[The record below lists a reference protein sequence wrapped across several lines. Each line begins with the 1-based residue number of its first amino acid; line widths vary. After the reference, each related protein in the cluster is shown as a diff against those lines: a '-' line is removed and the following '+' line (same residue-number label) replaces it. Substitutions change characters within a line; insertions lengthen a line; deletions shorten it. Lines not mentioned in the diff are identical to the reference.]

1 MALGATKFNAPA
13 IIPDFSAGMPT
24 VAPGGQALPSQEIV
38 LKTPM
43 DIFRDVFFD
52 IRKGI
57 DKLVQQSKEALGLQ
71 KEEDREKDIKQSLSP
86 DDKVSG
92 EKTDGKSIL
101 DSLKENLISPLTE
114 AFSNVTIGEKLKAA
128 LLVGALALFVKVSDS
143 LVPAVKFL
151 VKTFQFVRDNVFG
164 SFEKPGEAT
173 LLSLLGVIAALKFL
187 PLKKAALLA
196 TKGIVSATKAISSQV
211 FGGGKG
217 SIKFVFDGINK
228 AGTLAVTGAK
238 KALSV
243 IEGGFKGL
251 FNGLGKA
258 FRGIR
263 TGLVAMRLSVLPML
277 APLAPII
284 AIAAAIGAVL
294 FSLKSSF
301 EVFKTSL
308 EEGDSMLTAVGKAIL
323 DFTATL
329 VTLPLEL
336 GKKIVGFFAGMLGF
350 DGIKEKLDNFSF
362 KDGFINIITG
372 FVDKVKSFFTDVLS
386 IDVGAIISK
395 IGDIGSKVA
404 NTLKA
409 IAKGSVAMIAAA
421 APGGESPT
429 EAFSRVYN
437 EVLSTGTDTPVDVAK
452 SEVADTAL
460 TDASTTMAAAKS
472 AITQDA
478 AYTVDNRVFNTTNSM
493 MREKIITIIEK
504 QLELELEKNKSNQAE
519 GKSMMV
525 VNKAGDSVVQ
535 NSSSFV
541 AGSANSDHTDNTAKI
556 LSSTI

>member
-1 MALGATKFNAPA
+1 M
-13 IIPDFSAGMPT
+13 
-24 VAPGGQALPSQEIV
+24 VAAY
-38 LKTPM
+38 
-43 DIFRDVFFD
+43 
-52 IRKGI
+52 
-57 DKLVQQSKEALGLQ
+57 
-71 KEEDREKDIKQSLSP
+71 
-86 DDKVSG
+86 
-92 EKTDGKSIL
+92 
-101 DSLKENLISPLTE
+101 
-114 AFSNVTIGEKLKAA
+114 
-128 LLVGALALFVKVSDS
+128 
-143 LVPAVKFL
+143 
-151 VKTFQFVRDNVFG
+151 
-164 SFEKPGEAT
+164 
-173 LLSLLGVIAALKFL
+173 KFL

-196 TKGIVSATKAISSQV
+196 ASGIASATKAISSQV

-238 KALSV
+238 KALGV

-263 TGLVAMRLSVLPML
+263 TGLVAMRLNVLPML

-308 EEGDSMLTAVGKAIL
+308 EDGDSMMTAVGKAIL

-329 VTLPLEL
+329 VTLPLQL
-336 GKKIVGFFAGMLGF
+336 AKKIVGFFAGMLGF

-372 FVDKVKSFFTDVLS
+372 FVDKVKNFFADVLS
-386 IDVGAIISK
+386 IDIGGIVSK
-395 IGDIGSKVA
+395 IGDLGSKVA

-437 EVLSTGTDTPVDVAK
+437 EVLSTGTDTPTDVAK
-452 SEVADTAL
+452 SEVADTEL
-460 TDASTTMAAAKS
+460 EKASTTMAAAK
-472 AITQDA
+472 AAVTQDA
-478 AYTVDNRVFNTTNSM
+478 AYVTDNKVFNTTNNQM
-493 MREKIITIIEK
+493 QTKIIEILQLQLDLAMEK
-504 QLELELEKNKSNQAE
+504 MKNEQE
-519 GKSMMV
+519 GKSSLLI
-525 VNKAGDSVVQ
+525 NKAGDSVVQ
-535 NSSSFV
+535 NSNTFQ
-541 AGSANSDHTDNTAKI
+541 AGSANSDHTDQTAKI
-556 LSSTI
+556 LTTSI